1 MASFSPVTDVIQE
14 NITSF
19 TILYG
24 SETGTAEDVAFQLCA
39 LIESRFEIS
48 VIVRSC
54 DEYDIAEL
62 VSQQLII
69 FIVSTTG
76 DGEIPSNM
84 RKFWRF
90 LLQKKLN
97 NNSLIK
103 LKYAVFGLGD
113 SSYDKYNAAAR
124 KLQMR
129 LKQLGS
135 QDILPIGLG
144 DDQSRYGYLTALDPW
159 VENIVSKLYSMGL
172 KLNEEGLKPN
182 IPLYKTVLNTNLIV
196 ANTDFIPSDS
206 DLHGSVYGNTSTAT
220 VTLIKRLTNVSWH
233 QDVRHFVFQLDTA
246 EFSSPS
252 FLAGDVVKIYPCNFV
267 TSISRALKILQRS
280 DRLLTLDT
288 RVTILKSDI
297 RKNCRNNRIN
307 GSGIT
312 MLLETILGTYLDI
325 CGMPQRS
332 FFQSLASFV
341 SNEDQKEKL
350 IEISSAAGN
359 DIYFNYC
366 VKERRNYIDVLEDF
380 HSACPP
386 LDFLL
391 EVIPLIR
398 PRSYS
403 IASTSLVNN
412 REIHVCVALVEYK
425 TKLGRKIE
433 GICSQYLKNIT
444 VGTTIRLILCKGAF
458 NAPEVNKKI
467 ILIGPGTGV
476 APMRAIIEERL
487 HLSPH
492 KKIHNFL
499 LFFGCRKQNCDYLYE
514 DEFNSINESMEIN
527 TILNNAVL
535 STNSYKTVVT
545 AFSQDQPQKVYVTDK
560 LKLVGDSVW
569 KALLDGC
576 YIYIAGSAKNMPK
589 DVRKAIQD
597 IIVLHGNLS
606 VDVAIEFLKKMDR
619 DKRYIVDCW

>member
-1 MASFSPVTDVIQE
+1 MALFSPISDMIHS
-14 NITSF
+14 NITSL

-24 SETGTAEDVAFQLCA
+24 SETGTAEDVAFQVCA

-48 VIVRSC
+48 VIVKSC
-54 DEYDIAEL
+54 DEYDISEVVL
-62 VSQQLII
+62 QKLII

-97 NNSLIK
+97 SNTLTN

-144 DDQSRYGYLTALDPW
+144 DDQSRYGYLTALDTW
-159 VENIVSKLYSMGL
+159 IENIMSKLYSLGL
-172 KLNEEGLKPN
+172 KLNEGGLKPN
-182 IPLYKTVLNTNLIV
+182 IPLFKTVLNTNLIDT
-196 ANTDFIPSDS
+196 NTNLISSDS
-206 DLHGSVYGNTSTAT
+206 DLNVSMYGTLSTAT
-220 VTLIKRLTNVSWH
+220 VTLIKRLTNFSWH
-233 QDVRHFVFQLDTA
+233 QDVRHVVFQLDA
-246 EFSSPS
+246 AQFSVPS
-252 FLAGDVVKIYPCNFV
+252 FLAGDVVKIYPCNCV
-267 TSISRALKILQRS
+267 TSILRALKILQRS
-280 DRLLTLDT
+280 DRLLALDT
-288 RVTILKSDI
+288 RVTIVKSDV
-297 RKNCRNNRIN
+297 RKNCRHNRIN
-307 GSGIT
+307 GSGT

-332 FFQSLASFV
+332 FFQSLATFT
-341 SNEDQKEKL
+341 SNEDHKEKL

-366 VKERRNYIDVLEDF
+366 VKERRNYIDILEDF
-380 HSACPP
+380 HSVCPP

-403 IASTSLVNN
+403 IASTSLVNS

-444 VGTTIRLILCKGAF
+444 VGTKIRLILCKGAF

-492 KKIHNFL
+492 KEIHNFL
-499 LFFGCRKQNCDYLYE
+499 LFFGCRKQNYDYLYE
-514 DEFNSINESMEIN
+514 DEFNNINESMEIN
-527 TILNNAVL
+527 TILNNPVL
-535 STNSYKTVVT
+535 STNSYKTVIT

-560 LKLVGDSVW
+560 LKLVGESVW

-589 DVRKAIQD
+589 DVRKAIHD
-597 IIVLHGNLS
+597 IIVLHGNIP
-606 VDVAIEFLKKMDR
+606 VDEATEFLKKMDN